1 MNRRFTSASPAAVG
15 ILAAQLGF
23 AVVLSRPYRDT
34 SAASSLRPFRLK
46 KPLGQAERS
55 AEALIPPRFDFG
67 DA

>member
-46 KPLGQAERS
+46 KP
-55 AEALIPPRFDFG
+55 
-67 DA
+67 